1 MKVLVTGG
9 AKVRDGLE
17 NAEARAHNLSTRPK
31 VLFVATVSRFVSGFL
46 KAQVDWF
53 LVKGWEVHV
62 ASHGTEDFPVGVRH
76 IEVPFARNPISLNNI
91 LAFFKLRR
99 LIKIERYSLI
109 SCHTPVGGALSRLAA
124 FGLRGSDGVKVVY
137 TPHGFHFFHG
147 ASLKNWIIYFC
158 GEWILAG
165 ISDALITIVRED
177 FKMTQDFR
185 FPCKRIYLTNGIG
198 IETSRLNAVVN
209 CEKQALRRE
218 FGYSENALI
227 LIYAAEFIARK
238 NHALIVKAVPRIK
251 EKFPHLKI
259 LFAGRGALECEIK
272 VLAKNLS
279 VDTYVDFLGY
289 RRDLPKLIKLSDVGI
304 SSSRQEGLPMNIAEE
319 MYLGLPIVASSVRG
333 NRDLV
338 INNETG
344 LLFKSDDVSD
354 FAKKAEQIL
363 GDAMMRKAMGI
374 AGKKRAEEFTIE
386 RVIQDITQIY
396 EGVLRGNPVQRKDS
410 AK

>member
-9 AKVRDGLE
+9 EAIGGDATESEAKSRGFVR
-17 NAEARAHNLSTRPK
+17 RPK

-76 IEVPFARNPISLNNI
+76 IEVPFARNPISPSNI
-91 LAFFKLRR
+91 PAFFKLRR
-99 LIKIERYSLI
+99 LIRQERYSLI

-124 FGLRGSDGVKVVY
+124 LGLRGADGVKVVY
-137 TPHGFHFFHG
+137 TPHGFHFFRG
-147 ASLKNWIIYFC
+147 APLKNWIIYFC
-158 GEWILAG
+158 GEWLLSG
-165 ISDALITIVRED
+165 ISDALITIVEED
-177 FKMTQDFR
+177 FKMTRDFR
-185 FPCKRIYLTNGIG
+185 FPCKLIYLTNGIG
-198 IETSRLNAVVN
+198 IETSRLNAVAN
-209 CEKQALRRE
+209 CEKQALRKE
-218 FGYSENALI
+218 FGYSEDALI

-238 NHALIVKAVPRIK
+238 NHELIVKAIPRLK
-251 EKFPHLKI
+251 ENFPHIRI
-259 LFAGRGALECEIK
+259 LFAGCGVLENEIK
-272 VLAKNLS
+272 SLAENLG
-279 VDTYVDFLGY
+279 VEAYVDFLGF

-319 MYLGLPIVASSVRG
+319 MYLGLPIIASSVRG

-344 LLFKSDDVSD
+344 LLFKSEDVFD
-354 FAKKAEQIL
+354 FAEKAEQIL
-363 GDAMMRKAMGI
+363 GDSVKREAMGA

-386 RVIQDITQIY
+386 RVMKDITQIY
-396 EGVLRGNPVQRKDS
+396 EDVLCGNPLRRKGS
-410 AK
+410 EK